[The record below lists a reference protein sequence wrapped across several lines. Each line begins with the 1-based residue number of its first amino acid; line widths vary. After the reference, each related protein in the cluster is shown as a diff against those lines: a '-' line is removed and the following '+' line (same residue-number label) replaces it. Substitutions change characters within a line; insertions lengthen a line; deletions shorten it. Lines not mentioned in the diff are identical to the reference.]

1 MALIILQKGIG
12 SGIPMLSARNIEN
25 GKITF
30 DEVRYLSQED
40 YEYENQRTKIEFGDV
55 LLTIVA
61 TI

>member
-1 MALIILQKGIG
+1 
-12 SGIPMLSARNIEN
+12 MLSARNIEN